1 MGEFVVK
8 HRLAGES
15 QIIITIIH
23 LYGGIPHSY
32 YSCNCYDFSPDLPRH
47 RHYALCVPSDDCSTR
62 YHPPSNLT
70 STSCPQRRC
79 LSIVYYNK
87 INCNKENVARAR
99 LASVLRPV
107 CSAVSCSTPATI
119 LPVNY
124 CLVCRGYRHWARHLG
139 SQHQPNTA
147 LARLVLTYWLT
158 SAWPTMSR
166 SDARQ
171 TVWAYCC
178 MRQW

>member
-1 MGEFVVK
+1 MSVCSTAEHIVNCFMGEFVVK

-32 YSCNCYDFSPDLPRH
+32 YSCNCQDFSPDLPRH
-47 RHYALCVPSDDCSTR
+47 RHYALCVPSDDCSTK

-107 CSAVSCSTPATI
+107 CAVPSVMFHSGHHSPCKLLPCVPRLQALGQALGIPAPAQHCTRQTGPD
-119 LPVNY
+119 L
-124 CLVCRGYRHWARHLG
+124 LAHLG
-139 SQHQPNTA
+139 
-147 LARLVLTYWLT
+147 LANNE
-158 SAWPTMSR
+158 P
-166 SDARQ
+166 Q
-171 TVWAYCC
+171 
-178 MRQW
+178 